1 MSSKRL
7 NLALIFGG
15 RSGEHEIS
23 VMSARSVLQAI
34 DTDKYQ
40 VWQIG
45 ITREGH
51 WLTGENTLQAFENK
65 SCESLKQ
72 VVLMQID
79 EKTVLHQLVDGNL
92 QKISAIDVFFPILH
106 GTYGEDGT
114 IQGYFEMLDVAYVGA
129 GLLSSS
135 VGMDKGICKDLV
147 ANLGVPVLEY
157 KIFNRQKIEV
167 DLEATALEAEKI
179 APYPLFVKPANLG
192 SSVGISKAKNRQE
205 LIKGLEIAAKYDRR
219 VLVERG
225 INAREIEVSVLGNTN
240 PIVSTPGEII
250 PGDEF
255 YSYDDKYID
264 GIARTFVPADLSD
277 AMTQRVQEIALQV
290 YQGID
295 CAGMARVDFLID
307 KQTEEIFFS
316 EINTIPGFTPI
327 SMFPKLLA
335 HGGITYPELIDR
347 LIALALE
354 RKADRDKTIRSIQA

>member
-1 MSSKRL
+1 M
-7 NLALIFGG
+7 
-15 RSGEHEIS
+15 
-23 VMSARSVLQAI
+23 
-34 DTDKYQ
+34 
-40 VWQIG
+40 
-45 ITREGH
+45 
-51 WLTGENTLQAFENK
+51 
-65 SCESLKQ
+65 
-72 VVLMQID
+72 
-79 EKTVLHQLVDGNL
+79 
-92 QKISAIDVFFPILH
+92 
-106 GTYGEDGT
+106 
-114 IQGYFEMLDVAYVGA
+114 
-129 GLLSSS
+129 
-135 VGMDKGICKDLV
+135 
-147 ANLGVPVLEY
+147 
-157 KIFNRQKIEV
+157 
-167 DLEATALEAEKI
+167 
-179 APYPLFVKPANLG
+179 
-192 SSVGISKAKNRQE
+192 GISKAKNRQE

-225 INAREIEVSVLGNTN
+225 GINAREIEVSVLGNTD

-277 AMTQRVQEIALQV
+277 AITQRVQEIALQV

-307 KQTEEIFFS
+307 KHNEEIFFS

-335 HGGITYPELIDR
+335 HGGGITYPELIDR